1 MTDEMTDQSYLK
13 LSLCVLNTLLNPSSF
28 PSENVGNKLESSNT
42 EASNTEAIELRK
54 AKASLFNIHF

>member
-13 LSLCVLNTLLNPSSF
+13 LSLCVLNTLLNPSSL
-28 PSENVGNKLESSNT
+28 PNENVGKKVESSNT
-42 EASNTEAIELRK
+42 EASNTETIELRK